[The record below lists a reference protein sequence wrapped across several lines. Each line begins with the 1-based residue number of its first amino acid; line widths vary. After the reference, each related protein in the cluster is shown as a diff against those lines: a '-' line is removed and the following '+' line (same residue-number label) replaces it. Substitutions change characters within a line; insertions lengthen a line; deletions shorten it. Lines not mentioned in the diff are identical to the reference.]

1 MSLHLTTLACLFYN
15 FCTKTHLIFQKRAI
29 FQLFY
34 DGYSEFLKIST
45 VNFTV
50 THSVFVH
57 KLLYIILCTG
67 YIICFHF
74 TKHNLAFCNF
84 SIIFFRSNILFV
96 ENFGT
101 SLSEKSTI
109 STKLSTMFFDLP
121 AISYLSNLQNK
132 LSLLSEYSE
141 N

>member
-1 MSLHLTTLACLFYN
+1 MPLYLTTIVRVFYN
-15 FCTKTHLIFQKRAI
+15 FCTKILLIFQKGAI

-45 VNFTV
+45 VNFTI

-57 KLLYIILCTG
+57 KLLYIILCIG
-67 YIICFHF
+67 YIMCFRF

-84 SIIFFRSNILFV
+84 STNFSRSNILFV

-109 STKLSTMFFDLP
+109 STKLSTYIFNFP
-121 AISYLSNLQNK
+121 AL
-132 LSLLSEYSE
+132 
-141 N
+141 

>member
-1 MSLHLTTLACLFYN
+1 MPLFSTISTATLYN
-15 FCTKTHLIFQKRAI
+15 FCTKTLLIFKKEAI

-34 DGYSEFLKIST
+34 DGCSEFLKISP
-45 VNFTV
+45 VNFTI

-121 AISYLSNLQNK
+121 AISYLSNLQKK

>member
-1 MSLHLTTLACLFYN
+1 MSLIYI
-15 FCTKTHLIFQKRAI
+15 FCTKTLLIFEKTAI
-29 FQLFY
+29 FHLFY

-57 KLLYIILCTG
+57 KLLYIILCIG
-67 YIICFHF
+67 YIMCFRF

-84 SIIFFRSNILFV
+84 STNFSRSNILFV

-121 AISYLSNLQNK
+121 AISHLSNLQNK

>member
-1 MSLHLTTLACLFYN
+1 MPLFSTINVATLYN
-15 FCTKTHLIFQKRAI
+15 FCTKTLLIFKKGAI

-34 DGYSEFLKIST
+34 DEYL
-45 VNFTV
+45 
-50 THSVFVH
+50 

-67 YIICFHF
+67 YIIYFLI

-84 SIIFFRSNILFV
+84 STNFFRSNILFV

>member
-1 MSLHLTTLACLFYN
+1 MPLFSTINVAILYN
-15 FCTKTHLIFQKRAI
+15 FCTKTLLIFKKEAI

-34 DGYSEFLKIST
+34 DEYLKI
-45 VNFTV
+45 
-50 THSVFVH
+50 
-57 KLLYIILCTG
+57 LYIILCIG
-67 YIICFHF
+67 YIIYFLI

-132 LSLLSEYSE
+132 LSLLSDY
-141 N
+141 NKN